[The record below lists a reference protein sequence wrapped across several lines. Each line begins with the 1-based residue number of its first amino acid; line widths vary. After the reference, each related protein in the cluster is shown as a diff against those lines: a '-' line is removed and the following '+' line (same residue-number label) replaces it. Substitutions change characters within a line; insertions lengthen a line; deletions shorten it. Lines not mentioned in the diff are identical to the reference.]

1 MREELEQFR
10 TELVELAYRLDCRGR
25 ADAADVAAM
34 AATRLGEMLQV
45 PSEKNCTGGPEC
57 PRPIVG

>member
-1 MREELEQFR
+1 MHEQLKQFR
-10 TELVELAYRLDCRGR
+10 AELVELAFRLDCRGR

-34 AATRLGEMLQV
+34 AAARLGEMLQA
-45 PSEKNCTGGPEC
+45 SAEKNDTGGPEC

>member
-1 MREELEQFR
+1 MREQLEQFR
-10 TELVELAYRLDCRGR
+10 AELVEQAYRLDCRGR

-34 AATRLGEMLQV
+34 AAARLGEMLQAT
-45 PSEKNCTGGPEC
+45 SEKNCTGGPEC